1 MNIMNTLKIA
11 LLSICFIFLSSNLTA
26 CGQKGPLIVEQPPVV
41 PDEASENSENTDG
54 SETQDQVSEDE

>member
-1 MNIMNTLKIA
+1 MNIMNNLKIA

-41 PDEASENSENTDG
+41 QDEVLENSEDADQ
-54 SETQDQVSEDE
+54 SETQDQTSEDE